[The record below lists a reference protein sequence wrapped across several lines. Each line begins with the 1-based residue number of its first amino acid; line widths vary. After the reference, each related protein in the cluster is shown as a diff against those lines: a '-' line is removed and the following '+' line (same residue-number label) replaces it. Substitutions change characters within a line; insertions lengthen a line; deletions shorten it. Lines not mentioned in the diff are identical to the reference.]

1 MREKE
6 KAGENILGEG
16 NEASEN
22 IQKTMC
28 EPWEAE
34 QSLSVRA
41 HQRARQGAGLL
52 RKVVTRLKGNLKNV
66 NLASGYKIV

>member
-22 IQKTMC
+22 IQRTMC

-41 HQRARQGAGLL
+41 HQRTRQGAGLL
-52 RKVVTRLKGNLKNV
+52 RKLVSRLKGNLKKV
-66 NLASGYKIV
+66 NLASGYKVV